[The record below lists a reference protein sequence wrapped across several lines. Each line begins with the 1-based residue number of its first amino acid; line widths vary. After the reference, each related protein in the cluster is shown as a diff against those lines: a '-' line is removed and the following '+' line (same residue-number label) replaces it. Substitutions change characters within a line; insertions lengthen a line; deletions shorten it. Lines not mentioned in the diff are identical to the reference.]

1 MRRKFKIYAA
11 ILLLIVVATSASILL
26 NFGAVVKGNSTIESE
41 RYTHSLYHHLILEL
55 NKSQAELYK
64 FEAGFTLDLDALV
77 EAVEDAEA
85 NLKLI
90 AARPETVGLKSDIE
104 NISLS
109 FEEYKDMVSLVVTA
123 SSPGRKKSSAKAASA
138 FGQDMEQ
145 ILIKLEHIAE
155 KKVEAL
161 SLEISGK
168 MKQARNI
175 IVITLLVVIVTALII
190 LLHVRSTIAAPFN
203 RFILSVKDV
212 AESGNLSHRAEVPK
226 DSDLA
231 TLAGRFNGMLAN
243 LETKELELQSSY
255 EELEVT
261 NEELQNSYVNLE
273 DMTTELES
281 KSQDLSDAN
290 EELKGM
296 DKMKNEFM
304 QNVSH
309 ELRTPLTPIVGYLE
323 LFINKDLGPLDSVQ
337 ADIISDMYH
346 CGKRLGFVIDSLLEM
361 VSLQEE
367 QVTEK
372 FEPVD
377 VKSLFAEVEKIII
390 EDIED
395 KKLSYKIECQ
405 EKLLPVMG
413 ARKKM
418 VLMLNHIL
426 KNAVKFTPEGGEVG
440 FYVSSGDAEDI
451 KFVISDNGVGICE
464 NKLKSIFEP
473 FLQVDSS
480 TTRDFEGIGLGLAL
494 VKRVVDMHRG
504 GISIDSKEDEGTTVT
519 VHIPLA

>member
-1 MRRKFKIYAA
+1 
-11 ILLLIVVATSASILL
+11 
-26 NFGAVVKGNSTIESE
+26 
-41 RYTHSLYHHLILEL
+41 
-55 NKSQAELYK
+55 
-64 FEAGFTLDLDALV
+64 
-77 EAVEDAEA
+77 
-85 NLKLI
+85 
-90 AARPETVGLKSDIE
+90 
-104 NISLS
+104 
-109 FEEYKDMVSLVVTA
+109 
-123 SSPGRKKSSAKAASA
+123 
-138 FGQDMEQ
+138 
-145 ILIKLEHIAE
+145 
-155 KKVEAL
+155 
-161 SLEISGK
+161 
-168 MKQARNI
+168 
-175 IVITLLVVIVTALII
+175 
-190 LLHVRSTIAAPFN
+190 
-203 RFILSVKDV
+203 
-212 AESGNLSHRAEVPK
+212 
-226 DSDLA
+226 
-231 TLAGRFNGMLAN
+231 
-243 LETKELELQSSY
+243 
-255 EELEVT
+255 
-261 NEELQNSYVNLE
+261 
-273 DMTTELES
+273 
-281 KSQDLSDAN
+281 
-290 EELKGM
+290 
-296 DKMKNEFM
+296 MKNEFM

-323 LFINKDLGPLDSVQ
+323 LFINKDLVPLDSVQ

-377 VKSLFAEVEKIII
+377 VRSLVVEVERIIL

-395 KKLSYKIECQ
+395 KKLSCKIECQ

-440 FYVSSGDAEDI
+440 FHVSSGDTEDI
-451 KFVISDNGVGICE
+451 KFVISDNGVGICG

-480 TTRDFEGIGLGLAL
+480 TTRDYEGIGLGLAL

-504 GISIDSKEDEGTTVT
+504 EISIDSKEDEGTTVT